1 MTSAYQAEYGRSTGI
16 QISGVTKSGTN
27 QFRGSIYDIERQGS
41 WNANT
46 WVNSANGNPKPML
59 KESDWGYTIGGPVG
73 KPGGSNKFF
82 FFYSEQFSPRTSGGA
97 VNRFRV
103 PSLLERQGDFSQTT
117 DNTGARFNLIRDAA
131 TNLPCTAA
139 DTRGCFQDGGV
150 LGRIPQNRLY
160 DLGVNILKTYPE
172 PNTQGLNFNL
182 ETVAPNVDR
191 NTYQHVV
198 RVDYQASQK
207 LRITAKYA
215 GQNATVQT
223 NPGTIPGFND
233 TVFQFPAILVP
244 SATVTYTLNSSTVLE
259 GTYGLTQGNQ
269 LGNVPMN
276 PVTNRNAVGLG
287 NFPLLYPNNGA
298 VPAGSYQEKVLERCR
313 RPITSTAAS
322 RWRRATCGAAASAA
336 DPESHAAQQRVS
348 AISLHAEHPRR
359 GHRADEALGIAHVQ
373 GRIPVA
379 GQHEAAEPRDCDL
392 WRAAVRR
399 QSEFR

>member
-1 MTSAYQAEYGRSTGI
+1 
-16 QISGVTKSGTN
+16 
-27 QFRGSIYDIERQGS
+27 
-41 WNANT
+41 
-46 WVNSANGNPKPML
+46 ML
-59 KESDWGYTIGGPVG
+59 KERDWGYTIGGPVG
-73 KPGGSNKFF
+73 KPGGSNKLF

-103 PSLLERQGDFSQTT
+103 PTLLERQGDFSQTT
-117 DNTGARFNLIRDAA
+117 DNTGARFNLIRDAS

-160 DLGVNILKTYPE
+160 QLGVNILKTYPE

-191 NTYQHVV
+191 NTFQHVV

-207 LRITAKYA
+207 LRLTAKYA

-223 NPGTIPGFND
+223 NPGSIPGFND
-233 TVFQFPAILVP
+233 NVFQFPAILVP
-244 SATVTYTLNSSTVLE
+244 SATVTYTLNASTVLE

-269 LGNVPMN
+269 LGNVPMS

-298 VPAGSYQEKVLERCR
+298 VPVGFVSGEGPERDAGALLHQR
-313 RPITSTAAS
+313 AAS
-322 RWRRATCGAAASAA
+322 RWRRATCGAAASATRRRTTRTRR
-336 DPESHAAQQRVS
+336 SS
-348 AISLHAEHPRR
+348 ACRTR
-359 GHRADEALGIAHVQ
+359 TT
-373 GRIPVA
+373 
-379 GQHEAAEPRDCDL
+379 
-392 WRAAVRR
+392 WRSA
-399 QSEFR
+399 